1 MIIQWSNG
9 DGIGSDNVD
18 NIGNGND
25 NDNGDGIGHN
35 GDSI

>member
-25 NDNGDGIGHN
+25 NGAGISHN
-35 GDSI
+35 GNSIYG